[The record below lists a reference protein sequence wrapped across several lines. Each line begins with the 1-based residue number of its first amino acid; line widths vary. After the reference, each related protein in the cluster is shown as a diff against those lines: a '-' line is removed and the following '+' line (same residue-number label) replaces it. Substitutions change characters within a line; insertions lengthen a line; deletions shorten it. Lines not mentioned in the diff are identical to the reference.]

1 MALKE
6 KKRKMP
12 PSADKEAQKRKK
24 AKRTSYAPYILKVLK
39 QVHPK
44 LRISKQAMRIMESFV
59 GDTFE
64 RIASEAHKLLLMAQK
79 DTLGAKE
86 IQSAARLAIP
96 GELSRHAIQEADR
109 ACTKYTQEVHRQQ
122 G

>member
-24 AKRTSYAPYILKVLK
+24 AKRTFYAPYIFKVLK
-39 QVHPK
+39 QVHPE
-44 LRISKQAMRIMESFV
+44 LRISKEAMTIMESCV

-64 RIASEAHKLLLMAQK
+64 RIASEAHKLLLMTKK

-96 GELSRHAIQEADR
+96 GELSQHAVENANN
-109 ACTKYTQEVHRQQ
+109 ACTKYKQEVHR
-122 G
+122 

>member
-24 AKRTSYAPYILKVLK
+24 AKRTSYAPYIFKVLK
-39 QVHPK
+39 QVHPE
-44 LRISKQAMRIMESFV
+44 LRISKQAMTIMESFV

-64 RIASEAHKLLLMAQK
+64 RIASEAHKLLLMTKK
-79 DTLGAKE
+79 DTLGAQE
-86 IQSAARLAIP
+86 IQSAARLLIP
-96 GELSRHAIQEADR
+96 GELAQHAVKNAKN
-109 ACTKYTQEVHRQQ
+109 ACTEYKQEVHR
-122 G
+122 